1 MTTPI
6 RDDDIDITIRV
17 QPVVARS
24 EGWRGR
30 SNSLIAVGLVGFIAV
45 GVILGTAFDD
55 AKPTGPA
62 FVAASVPVASAK
74 AGPTTRPTPS
84 RSPRPSPLPT
94 IEIIGGQI
102 PTEQRLVYADGLEL
116 LDLSTGTLKR
126 LQRSYEDL
134 VFPAD
139 NGQFVCACI
148 DRSTSADVRFARF
161 DEAGK
166 DLAETDL
173 AALDGATAVADMTE
187 GFNVVAAFDRP
198 GDRLFVMTAVRRPPA
213 WSVELIAIDAAT
225 GDVIDRATL
234 DTFPVGGDEPSS
246 SPSPSP
252 TRRLD
257 GTPPDGVYLWA
268 ESVTVSSD
276 ASSLL
281 ASVSWSETIA
291 GNWTNNRSEW
301 MVPMTEGSIGKPI
314 ELAGDVALGP
324 SSWCFNRPSFLDG
337 DVLVAACSTSND
349 AAGTSDFFVRRLTS
363 AGESL
368 GNVPIPPSRPGN
380 QYPTATLDRPGR
392 RMFIWD
398 LTGHELVRVGID
410 DGKVDRSAVSQS
422 MLPPDQRAIDGQGY
436 FGADPGV
443 VISPNGSRVY
453 ALGAGR
459 GSGPSGSSTGVWV
472 FDATTLE
479 LVDHWEPR
487 AFLSSLAVSD
497 DGAFIYAIGAAG
509 RDTEGNENSWPAS
522 VTVYDAATGEIQV
535 LYGAIGEGQWLAFP
549 TWP

>member
-6 RDDDIDITIRV
+6 RDDDVDITIRV

-24 EGWRGR
+24 QGWRGR
-30 SNSLIAVGLVGFIAV
+30 SSGLIAIGLVGFIAV
-45 GVILGTAFDD
+45 GVILGTAFDE

-62 FVAASVPVASAK
+62 VAAPVPVASAT
-74 AGPTTRPTPS
+74 AGPTSRPTPS
-84 RSPRPSPLPT
+84 RSPRPSPLPR
-94 IEIIGGQI
+94 IEIIGGRI
-102 PTEQRLVYADGLEL
+102 PTERRLVYADGLEL
-116 LDLSTGTLKR
+116 LDLSTGTLTR

-139 NGQFVCACI
+139 GNQFVCACL
-148 DRSTSADVRFARF
+148 DRGTSPDLRFARF
-161 DEAGK
+161 DEAGQDAGK
-166 DLAETDL
+166 SDL

-198 GDRLFVMTAVRRPPA
+198 GDRLFVMTAVRRPPV

-225 GDVIDRATL
+225 GDVTDRAIL

-246 SPSPSP
+246 SPTPSP

-268 ESVTVSSD
+268 ESVTVSTD
-276 ASSLL
+276 ASALM
-281 ASVSWSETIA
+281 AAVSWSKVSS

-301 MVPMTEGSIGKPI
+301 MVPMSDGSIGKPI
-314 ELAGDVALGP
+314 KLAADVALET
-324 SSWCFNRPSFLDG
+324 SSWCFNRPSFVDADL
-337 DVLVAACSTSND
+337 LVAVCGTSND
-349 AAGTSDFFVRRLTS
+349 AAGTTDFFVRRLTS

-368 GNVPIPPSRPGN
+368 GNVPIPAARPGN
-380 QYPTATLDRPGR
+380 QVPTATFDRPGR

-398 LTGHELVRVGID
+398 MAGHELVRVGVD
-410 DGKVDRSAVSQS
+410 DGKIDRSAVSLS
-422 MLPPDQRAIDGQGY
+422 MLPHDRRAIDGRGY

-443 VISPNGSRVY
+443 VVSPDGRRVY
-453 ALGAGR
+453 ALGMGR
-459 GSGPSGSSTGVWV
+459 GSGDAGSSTGVWV
-472 FDATTLE
+472 FNAATLE
-479 LVDHWEPR
+479 LVDHWEAR
-487 AFLSSLAVSD
+487 ALLSSLAVSD

-509 RDTEGNENSWPAS
+509 RDTQGNESTWPAS
-522 VTVYDAATGEIQV
+522 LTVYDAATGEIQV